1 MTLRSDL
8 TTETEKAL
16 RDIVYDGG
24 NGAMTEVEFTRY
36 VRSLAE
42 TAVEVA
48 DQLRGPTLTTEAE
61 ANALPIGAIIRDNMG
76 DARQKASALG
86 WEMSGVDGEWGPT
99 WVAFPAEVLWLP
111 TEQEGESG
119 D

>member
-8 TTETEKAL
+8 TTEIEKAL

-24 NGAMTEVEFTRY
+24 NGAMGGVEFTRY

-42 TAVEVA
+42 TAVEVV
-48 DQLRGPTLTTEAE
+48 DELRASKLATEAE

-76 DARQKASALG
+76 DTRQKVSALG
-86 WEMSGVDGEWGPT
+86 WEQSGVVGEWGPT

-111 TEQEGESG
+111 VEQEGESG
-119 D
+119 E